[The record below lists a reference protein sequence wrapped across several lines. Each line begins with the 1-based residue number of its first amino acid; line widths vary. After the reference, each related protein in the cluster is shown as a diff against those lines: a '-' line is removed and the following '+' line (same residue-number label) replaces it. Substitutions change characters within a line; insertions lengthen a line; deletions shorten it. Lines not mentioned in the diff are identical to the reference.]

1 MFRNNKLVTG
11 IDDQGLTHGFEI
23 IGDDSV
29 CHQIWPSN
37 NIPSL
42 YYTKGFSIKF

>member
-1 MFRNNKLVTG
+1 MTKRLFFITG
-11 IDDQGLTHGFEI
+11 IDDQGLTHGLEI

-42 YYTKGFSIKF
+42 YYTKGFFN